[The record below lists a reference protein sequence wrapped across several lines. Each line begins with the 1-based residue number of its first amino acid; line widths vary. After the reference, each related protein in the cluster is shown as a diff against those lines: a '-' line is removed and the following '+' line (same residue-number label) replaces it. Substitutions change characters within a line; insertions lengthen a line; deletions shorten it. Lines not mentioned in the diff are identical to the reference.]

1 MNKNEYKI
9 IFLDRDG
16 VINQSPGDE
25 RYVNSYKEFKFI
37 EGSIE
42 GIKKLY
48 LKGYK
53 IFIISNQSGVSKG
66 LYTKKDLE
74 AINDLIVK
82 QLRKYKVSLSGIYY
96 CTHNPQDNCNCRKP
110 KTGLLEK
117 AVSELGVKPKWSI
130 FIGDTFKDMK
140 AAVKFGA
147 KAVLVLSG
155 KEKIANRNSWEFEPE
170 YIFKDLLAA
179 ATYISANYE

>member
-1 MNKNEYKI
+1 MSKNDYKT

-25 RYVNSYKEFKFI
+25 RYVNNYKEFKFI
-37 EGSIE
+37 DGSIE
-42 GIKKLY
+42 GIKTLY
-48 LKGYK
+48 EKGYK
-53 IFIISNQSGVSKG
+53 IFIISNQAGVSKG
-66 LYTKKDLE
+66 LYTEKDLE
-74 AINDLIVK
+74 EINSLIIK
-82 QLRKYKVSLSGIYY
+82 ELEKYKVSLSGIYY
-96 CTHNPQDNCNCRKP
+96 CTHHPEANCNCRKP

-117 AVSELGVKPKWSI
+117 AVTKLGVKPKYSF

-155 KEKIANRNSWEFEPE
+155 KEKIANRDSWEFEPD
-170 YIFKDLLAA
+170 YIFEDLLTA
-179 ATYISANYE
+179 ATYISSNYE